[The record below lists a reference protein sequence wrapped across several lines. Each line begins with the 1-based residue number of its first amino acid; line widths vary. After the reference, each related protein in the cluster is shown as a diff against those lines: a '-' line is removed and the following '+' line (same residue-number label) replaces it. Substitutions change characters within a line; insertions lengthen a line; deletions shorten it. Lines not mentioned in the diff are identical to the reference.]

1 MTLRGAAIQWFAALF
16 MIGSG
21 HVFAEAQQPSVPE
34 RVAELKAALAAS
46 QASLRQYEWMETTV
60 TSLKGEEKSRKQ
72 QRCYY
77 GADGVLQ
84 KVAVSASPPPE
95 QKRGLR
101 GRIIENK
108 KEELSDYMKRAV
120 MLVKSYVPPDPAR
133 IQAVRD
139 AGKVTIEMLE
149 PGKRVRLNFPAY
161 LKPGDNLGV
170 EFDLVSNRPLAITV
184 STYLDDPKEA
194 VVLNARMGQLTD
206 GTTYASDITVV
217 AKAKDLQVAVQ
228 NSGYRK
234 IT

>member
-84 KVAVSASPPPE
+84 KVAVSASSAAV
-95 QKRGLR
+95 GWLR
-101 GRIIENK
+101 
-108 KEELSDYMKRAV
+108 
-120 MLVKSYVPPDPAR
+120 
-133 IQAVRD
+133 QRD
-139 AGKVTIEMLE
+139 TGTRSCKPSLF
-149 PGKRVRLNFPAY
+149 PQPSWRLQ
-161 LKPGDNLGV
+161 
-170 EFDLVSNRPLAITV
+170 RLAT
-184 STYLDDPKEA
+184 SP
-194 VVLNARMGQLTD
+194 RC
-206 GTTYASDITVV
+206 SC
-217 AKAKDLQVAVQ
+217 
-228 NSGYRK
+228 
-234 IT
+234 

>member
-108 KEELSDYMKRAV
+108 KEELLDYMKSAV
-120 MLVKSYVPPDPAR
+120 MLVKSYVPPYPAR

-149 PGKRVRLNFPAY
+149 
-161 LKPGDNLGV
+161 
-170 EFDLVSNRPLAITV
+170 S
-184 STYLDDPKEA
+184 
-194 VVLNARMGQLTD
+194 GQLTD
-206 GTTYASDITVV
+206 GTTYACDITVV
-217 AKAKDLQVAVQ
+217 AKAKDL
-228 NSGYRK
+228 
-234 IT
+234 